1 MNTDRVATMLVESGA
16 IEFRT
21 EPLFRFTSGVHSPI
35 YIDNRHLLGF
45 VDVRRTIV
53 AGLAEAAA
61 AQAASAQASAS
72 AWDSVAGTATAGI
85 PWAAWLAEFWGLPLL
100 YVRANAKE
108 WGRQKSVEGLVR
120 EGWRTILVEDLIH
133 SGGSARKSAE
143 SLRSAGLRVDTCV
156 CIVTYDTPVGRRL
169 ADDGL
174 AVKALTTVDE
184 ALEAAVRLGKL
195 SASDRTIVAEW
206 LADIRSA

>member
-1 MNTDRVATMLVESGA
+1 MNSDRVATMLVECGA

-21 EPLFRFTSGVHSPI
+21 EPLFRFTSGITSPI

-45 VDVRRTIV
+45 VDVRRAIV
-53 AGLAEAAA
+53 SGLAEAASA
-61 AQAASAQASAS
+61 GASPP
-72 AWDSVAGTATAGI
+72 AWEAVAGTATAGI
-85 PWAAWLAEFWGLPLL
+85 PWAAWLAEIWSLPLL

-108 WGRQKSVEGLVR
+108 WGRQKSVEGRVD
-120 EGWRTILVEDLIH
+120 EGWRTILVEDLIT
-133 SGGSARKSAE
+133 SGGSARKSAD
-143 SLRSAGLRVDTCV
+143 SLRSAGLQVDTCV
-156 CIVTYDTPVGRRL
+156 CIVTYDTPAGRRL

-195 SASDRTIVAEW
+195 STSDRATVSEW
-206 LADIRSA
+206 LSGFRSA